1 MPRHRRKTRTNLG
14 AYVGRPSVSPPSDE
28 RTRGTARRDLAAG
41 PLSLAVD
48 AGLHVVA
55 SELVAGRAELQEL
68 GGVADGPAV
77 GLLELLAVDV
87 RHQPQVGFAA
97 HRALVVDLDPDTGA
111 RRSPVLKALGV
122 YRHLHGEVVFG
133 VDAVVTQPGR
143 VRPGVPVDIV
153 GRS

>member
-1 MPRHRRKTRTNLG
+1 MENR
-14 AYVGRPSVSPPSDE
+14 VQSQD
-28 RTRGTARRDLAAG
+28 
-41 PLSLAVD
+41 
-48 AGLHVVA
+48 
-55 SELVAGRAELQEL
+55 
-68 GGVADGPAV
+68 
-77 GLLELLAVDV
+77 LLEVAKSRYHDASILIGLDARV
-87 RHQPQVGFAA
+87 RGVVPRCA
-97 HRALVVDLDPDTGA
+97 VVDLDPDTGA